1 MSNEKEAASS
11 SRKSAT
17 KHRNRYDP
25 LRDQFYTCDE
35 LAEMLGV
42 KPDTIAGHARS
53 GRLPACQPF
62 PQGVWLFPKDELAA
76 MRSIRAWKTRKNRR
90 PPPERG
96 IGKDAQ

>member
-1 MSNEKEAASS
+1 MNNEKETASS
-11 SRKSAT
+11 SPKPVT

-42 KPDTIAGHARS
+42 KSDTIAGHARS

-76 MRSIRAWKTRKNRR
+76 YLRKRVNVGPGPFIRPLRARSR
-90 PPPERG
+90 
-96 IGKDAQ
+96 